1 MGFACS
7 LRARLFVADLP
18 VALARFNLRSLMFSA
33 LRTIFEWVFFFERVK
48 NLRGHSETQ
57 INHLIFFI
65 ISLLSNNPCTHVHL
79 GMLIIFHGI
88 INPLL

>member
-33 LRTIFEWVFFFERVK
+33 LRTIFEWFFF
-48 NLRGHSETQ
+48 
-57 INHLIFFI
+57 
-65 ISLLSNNPCTHVHL
+65 
-79 GMLIIFHGI
+79 
-88 INPLL
+88 